1 MAQTFLRL
9 IEIAF
14 AAYMVPTLLLPAVW
28 IGARL
33 MKRRVGARPPAV
45 EIDRQWRLLST
56 LFSVWIVLSLAVLA
70 GAHLNRGGVTAV
82 AACWIVYV
90 ATNALLAWF
99 LLRFTSIYALIPNG
113 AVADRTFMRFLGI
126 VVAQPLVTAA
136 AFAVLNQVM
145 GLSWNLHVPPLPA
158 IQEGI

>member
-1 MAQTFLRL
+1 
-9 IEIAF
+9 
-14 AAYMVPTLLLPAVW
+14 
-28 IGARL
+28 
-33 MKRRVGARPPAV
+33 
-45 EIDRQWRLLST
+45 
-56 LFSVWIVLSLAVLA
+56 
-70 GAHLNRGGVTAV
+70 
-82 AACWIVYV
+82 VYV